1 MPSHNTLSA
10 STKVSGRIVP
20 LLLVLMAMGSPL
32 PAQILSR
39 FLWNSN
45 PVTTADIGPNA
56 TSVSGSAISST
67 GGVGGTNGLNAGLP
81 TADINL
87 VIPTG
92 SGIFDVNG
100 IDVSIDY
107 QRDENVGNLF
117 VRGSSLI
124 MTGGSNLSVSY
135 RVDNGAGGFNTV
147 NSGNVFAIPNDNTFR
162 TYRFVYLPT
171 TGLGALYVNGASV
184 WTNDGP
190 DNRGMYWTGSGNII
204 VGQLLDG
211 ASQNQAFLDNLVVG
225 SVTNSP
231 LPVELLEFETFLNDK
246 QEVELYWKTAS
257 EKDNSHF
264 IIERSR
270 GDGIWQELGRVEGQ
284 GNSRLSTS
292 YRYSD
297 NSPLKGTSYYRLK
310 QVDFDGSFS
319 YSGIRS
325 VSVTHTLRRN
335 LKLYP
340 NPTKGECVLEAEIED
355 LSELKIYDQ
364 RGMELSEQV
373 IWLELHEH
381 NLRLDLS
388 SLKPGCYFL
397 VTKSAQARL
406 CLE

>member
-1 MPSHNTLSA
+1 MPPYTPHSA
-10 STKVSGRIVP
+10 FSRLSGRFVVF
-20 LLLVLMAMGSPL
+20 LLFTALPHYSQVLS
-32 PAQILSR
+32 QFS
-39 FLWNSN
+39 WNSN

-56 TSVSGSAISST
+56 TSVSGSAISSA

-147 NSGNVFAIPNDNTFR
+147 NSGNVFAIPNDNTYR

-171 TGLGALYVNGASV
+171 TGLGALYVNGVSV
-184 WTNDGP
+184 WSNDGP

-204 VGQLLDG
+204 IGQLLDG

-231 LPVELLEFETFLNDK
+231 LPVELLEFEAGLTQT
-246 QEVELYWKTAS
+246 QEVELRWKTAS
-257 EKDNSHF
+257 ENENSHF
-264 IIERSR
+264 MVERSQ
-270 GDGIWQELGRVEGQ
+270 GDGFWQELGRVEGQ
-284 GNSRLSTS
+284 GNSRLMTN
-292 YRYSD
+292 YLYND
-297 NSPLKGTSYYRLK
+297 LSPLKGTSYYRLK
-310 QVDFDGSFS
+310 QVDFDGSFH

-325 VSVTHTLRRN
+325 VALRSDLRPN
-335 LKLYP
+335 LKVYP
-340 NPTKGECVLEAEIED
+340 NPTKGECVLEAEIEEF
-355 LSELKIYDQ
+355 SELKVFDQ
-364 RGMELSEQV
+364 MGRDLSEQV
-373 IWLELHEH
+373 IWLELYEKQ
-381 NLRLDLS
+381 LRIDLS
-388 SLKPGCYFL
+388 TLHPGCYVL
-397 VTKSAQARL
+397 VTKNAQARL